1 MLRARRLSVFSLA
14 VALGAL
20 AVPAAAQVGNLT
32 GRVIDANGNPLPGAA
47 ITVEGSE
54 LTAHS
59 EADGSYRLVA
69 VPAGA
74 QVVEINYLSF
84 EPERIEVEVAAGAT
98 SRRDLRLTSAVFAEE
113 LTVTGNPILQGQARA
128 LNQQRNAL
136 DIVNIVSADQIGRF
150 PDPNAAEATHRAPG
164 VSLQRD
170 QGEGRYVSLRGTEPG
185 MSSTM
190 INGERL
196 PSPEGDGRSVA
207 LDVIPADLLESIE
220 ISKAVTPDMDADAIG
235 GVVNLVTKVAPEEGR
250 TSIAFGGGYNDLMD
264 DDTTL
269 GNFVVGR
276 RWNGSATGLVLSG
289 SLFDTNR
296 GSDNIE
302 PEYDDGELDDLQLRD
317 YTINRERLGLS
328 GTLDHRPSDS
338 AELRFNAVWNEFGD
352 QEYRRRLRFR
362 PGDDAIERELKDR
375 YEVQEIGS
383 MSFRGSFFSDAGRLF
398 EYRVSYSTALESE
411 PDRFDTTFVQEDVEF
426 DPNVSPTSINPGN
439 IQANPRNADI
449 SQSVLDDIVRENNL
463 TEDEEVGARF
473 DLSLP
478 VGGLDRGGLLK
489 FGAKGRFKDKNRDN
503 EVYAFEGDDIFLTS
517 YLDGFRNPSPFFGG
531 KYGDIGEFSRAST
544 PNELIDG
551 LGIEGE
557 REYEEDLADYD
568 TSEDTVA
575 VYGMVE
581 YQFGAKT
588 SLVGGMRVE
597 NSDTSFSAFELQ
609 LDEEGD
615 FAGFNPLFGT
625 DGYTEFLPSVQLR
638 HELDDQSNLRAAV
651 SRTLARPRFS
661 DLAPYQ
667 FLIEEDLE
675 IERGNPSLEVTRAL
689 NLDLL
694 YERYFESVGI
704 VSAGVFHKELEDNV
718 FLYTFDE
725 LRGEDLFR
733 VTQPLNGDSASV
745 SGFEFAFQNRFRSLP
760 GALEGLGIYF
770 NMTLTDSEANY
781 PERASAPLQGQSDEV
796 ANLAVSYE
804 KGRFS
809 GRLSYNL
816 AGKFLA
822 EVGDGPEEDVYV
834 DDHEQMDFSARVQL
848 AGGWSLA
855 LDVINLTDE
864 PFRVYEGSADRPIQI
879 EQYGWWSTLS
889 VRFDF

>member
-1 MLRARRLSVFSLA
+1 MLRNRCTALCWSVT
-14 VALGAL
+14 ALGLLAL
-20 AVPAAAQVGNLT
+20 PAAAEVGNLT
-32 GRVIDANGNPLPGAA
+32 GRVLDANGNPLPGAA
-47 ITVEGSE
+47 ILVEGSGVA
-54 LTAHS
+54 AHGA
-59 EADGSYRLVA
+59 ADGVYRLVA
-69 VPAGA
+69 APAGA
-74 QVVEINYLSF
+74 QVLKINYLSF
-84 EPERIEVEVAAGAT
+84 EPERIEVEIVAGAT
-98 SRRDLRLTSAVFAEE
+98 SRLDLRLTNTVFAEE

-136 DIVNIVSADQIGRF
+136 DIRNVVSADQIGRF

-170 QGEGRYVSLRGTEPG
+170 QGEGRYVSLRGTDPG

-235 GVVNLVTKVAPEEGR
+235 GVVNLVTKVAPEAAR
-250 TSIAFGGGYNDLMD
+250 SSIALGGGYNDLMD

-269 GNFVVGR
+269 GNFVLSR
-276 RWNGSATGLVLSG
+276 RWHESATGVVLSG

-317 YTINRERLGLS
+317 YTINRERLGLN
-328 GTLDHRPSDS
+328 GTLDHRLSDS
-338 AELRFNAVWNEFGD
+338 AEFRVNAVRNEFGD

-362 PGDDAIERELKDR
+362 PGDDSIERELKDR
-375 YEVQEIGS
+375 YEVQEISS
-383 MSFRGSFFSDAGRLF
+383 MSLRGSYFSAAGRLV
-398 EYRVSYSTALESE
+398 EYRVSYSTAKERE

-426 DPNVSPTSINPGN
+426 DPNVAPDSIDPGN
-439 IQANPRNADI
+439 IQANPLNADI
-449 SQSVLDDIVRENNL
+449 TRSVLDDIVRENNR
-463 TEDEEVGARF
+463 TEDEEFGARF

-478 VGGLDRGGLLK
+478 VGGTDSGGLLK
-489 FGAKGRFKDKNRDN
+489 FGAKGRFKEKNRNN
-503 EVYAFEGDDIFLTS
+503 EVHGFEADDIFLTAW
-517 YLDGFRNPSPFFGG
+517 LDGFRNPSPFFDG
-531 KYGDIGEFSRAST
+531 KYGDLGEFSRPST
-544 PNELIDG
+544 PTDLIGSLG
-551 LGIEGE
+551 LEAE
-557 REYEEDLADYD
+557 RDHEEDLADYD
-568 TSEDTVA
+568 TSEDTLA
-575 VYGMVE
+575 AYGMLE

-588 SLVGGMRVE
+588 SLVGGLRVE
-597 NSDTSFSAFELQ
+597 NSDNTFSAFELRF
-609 LDEEGD
+609 DDEGD
-615 FAGFNPLFGT
+615 FAGFDPLLGT
-625 DGYTEFLPSVQLR
+625 DSYTELLPSVQVR
-638 HELDDQSNLRAAV
+638 HELDEQSNLRAAV

-667 FLIEEDLE
+667 FLIAEDFE

-704 VSAGVFHKELEDNV
+704 VSAGVFHKELSDNI
-718 FLYTFDE
+718 FIYTFDE

-733 VTQPLNGDSASV
+733 VTQPLNGDSASLT
-745 SGFEFAFQNRFRSLP
+745 GLEFAFQNRFRSLP
-760 GALEGLGIYF
+760 GALDGLGLYF
-770 NMTLTDSEANY
+770 NMTLTDSDANY
-781 PERASAPLQGQSDEV
+781 PERDSAPLQGQSDEV
-796 ANLAVSYE
+796 ANLALSYE

-834 DDHEQMDFSARVQL
+834 DDHEQIDFSARLLL
-848 AGGWSLA
+848 AERWSLA

-864 PFRVYEGSADRPIQI
+864 PFRVHEGAADRPIQI